1 MTELRKKLYEALGF
15 SIVSLVIVCGSIAAV
30 YLIIGEFTD
39 AGRHWLAT
47 GLVFAVPIAWLL
59 GYRTARAHIT
69 GVERGISLRGQSAP
83 RAAAPKAAPVVAS
96 PAARWADLPPES
108 GSLRIPV
115 QRADTHTIID
125 M

>member
-1 MTELRKKLYEALGF
+1 MSELRKKLYEALGF
-15 SIVSLVIVCGSIAAV
+15 SIISLAIVLGSIAFV

-69 GVERGISLRGQSAP
+69 GVERGISLRGQSTP
-83 RAAAPKAAPVVAS
+83 RAAAPKAAPVVATHGD
-96 PAARWADLPPES
+96 RWSDLPPDS
-108 GSLRIPV
+108 GSLQIQV
-115 QRADTHTIID
+115 TRANANTIVD